1 MLRIYQPAPQK
12 NIPTSLT
19 PPGSTNPW
27 GIAWSCQVAL
37 ESQRSGLLPTLAME
51 SMAQVNGSGPV
62 REMLVAKLDT
72 PEFESCLA
80 LARLYILQITSC
92 KDENF
97 GFTCSS
103 NNRKHNVFFLQLY
116 PHEQHGWGSLD
127 NIIHFLHCNH
137 GALGKCCNGCFWWRA
152 HRAA

>member
-1 MLRIYQPAPQK
+1 
-12 NIPTSLT
+12 
-19 PPGSTNPW
+19 
-27 GIAWSCQVAL
+27 
-37 ESQRSGLLPTLAME
+37 ME

-103 NNRKHNVFFLQLY
+103 NNRKHNVFFYNSILMSNMGEEVL
-116 PHEQHGWGSLD
+116 
-127 NIIHFLHCNH
+127 IISFIFYTAIMVPLENVAMDASDDELIELLSC
-137 GALGKCCNGCFWWRA
+137 
-152 HRAA
+152 HRPVTCTCKKY